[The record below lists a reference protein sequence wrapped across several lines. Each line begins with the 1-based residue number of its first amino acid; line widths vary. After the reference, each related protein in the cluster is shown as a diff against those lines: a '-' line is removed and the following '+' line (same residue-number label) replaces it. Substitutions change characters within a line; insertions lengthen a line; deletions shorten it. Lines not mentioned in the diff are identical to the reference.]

1 MNKINF
7 ILTAAISGV
16 LTLSSCSD
24 SNSES
29 NRYEPIILT
38 EQSRATASSLESFY
52 LEFAKDAFRFK
63 DSELKDGEPRQN
75 VVVSPYSASVAL
87 GMLANGVDETTREK
101 IMGYLGVDNID
112 EGNEMNKALLA
123 SLPAVDRKSDVR
135 IANAIWPA
143 IRFTLNQDFTTVM
156 DDFYGASVSYLDFSD
171 SENATRTI
179 NNWISTATNQKIINY
194 LKERIDPQTAF
205 VLANAIYFQSQWAE
219 DFFDKRKTV
228 PGEFHSLDKDE
239 PDMVPIMHSN
249 KIKEA
254 ITAEDEHFQYAAIPF
269 GNTAYYL
276 RIILPKENISFD
288 DAMDLLDFDRYNTLR
303 KSAGYPNKF
312 HIDIPRFEISSRVDL
327 TEMLESR
334 GIDLAVDT
342 EMFTSD
348 IKDVCLKASQGAE
361 VTINEEGGEAAAVTV
376 VGGLTADLTPPL
388 SITAD
393 RPFLFFIVEKGT
405 NACLIA
411 GRVAG
416 FGQS

>member
-52 LEFAKDAFRFK
+52 LEFAKDAFRLK

-112 EGNEMNKALLA
+112 EVNEMNKALLA

-143 IRFTLNQDFTTVM
+143 IRFTLNPDFTTVM

-194 LKERIDPQTAF
+194 LKESIDPQTVF
-205 VLANAIYFQSQWAE
+205 VLANAIYFQSRWAE

-254 ITAEDEHFQYAAIPF
+254 ITAEDAHFQYAAIPF

-276 RIILPKENISFD
+276 RIILPK
-288 DAMDLLDFDRYNTLR
+288 
-303 KSAGYPNKF
+303 
-312 HIDIPRFEISSRVDL
+312 
-327 TEMLESR
+327 
-334 GIDLAVDT
+334 
-342 EMFTSD
+342 
-348 IKDVCLKASQGAE
+348 
-361 VTINEEGGEAAAVTV
+361 
-376 VGGLTADLTPPL
+376 
-388 SITAD
+388 
-393 RPFLFFIVEKGT
+393 
-405 NACLIA
+405 
-411 GRVAG
+411 
-416 FGQS
+416 

>member
-1 MNKINF
+1 M
-7 ILTAAISGV
+7 
-16 LTLSSCSD
+16 
-24 SNSES
+24 
-29 NRYEPIILT
+29 
-38 EQSRATASSLESFY
+38 
-52 LEFAKDAFRFK
+52 
-63 DSELKDGEPRQN
+63 
-75 VVVSPYSASVAL
+75 VVSPYSASVAL

-112 EGNEMNKALLA
+112 EVNEMNKALLA

-143 IRFTLNQDFTTVM
+143 IRFTLNPDFTTVM

-194 LKERIDPQTAF
+194 LKESIDPQTEF
-205 VLANAIYFQSQWAE
+205 VLANAIYFQSRWAE

-254 ITAEDEHFQYAAIPF
+254 ITAEYEHFQYAAIPF

-276 RIILPKENISFD
+276 RIILPKENSSFD
-288 DAMDLLDFDRYNTLR
+288 VVMDLLDFDRYNTLR

-334 GIDLAVDT
+334 GIDLAVDA

-348 IKDVCLKASQGAE
+348 I
-361 VTINEEGGEAAAVTV
+361 
-376 VGGLTADLTPPL
+376 
-388 SITAD
+388 
-393 RPFLFFIVEKGT
+393 
-405 NACLIA
+405 
-411 GRVAG
+411 
-416 FGQS
+416 